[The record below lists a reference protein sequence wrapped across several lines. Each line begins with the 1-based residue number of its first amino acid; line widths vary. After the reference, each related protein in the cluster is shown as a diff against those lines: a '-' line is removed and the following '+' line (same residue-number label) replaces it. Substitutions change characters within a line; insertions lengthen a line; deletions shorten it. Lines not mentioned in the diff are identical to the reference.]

1 MTCILQS
8 LVTRSLC
15 LQTPRLS
22 LATATA
28 TAGPGQL
35 RARYQI
41 PQEELRVTYSSS
53 SGPGGQNVNKLAT
66 KVDIR

>member
-1 MTCILQS
+1 MTRILQS
-8 LVTRSLC
+8 PVTRSLC
-15 LQTPRLS
+15 LHAPRLNLS
-22 LATATA
+22 

-41 PQEELRVTYSSS
+41 PQEELRVTYSCS

>member
-8 LVTRSLC
+8 LVTRSVC

-22 LATATA
+22 LSTC
-28 TAGPGQL
+28 PGQL

-41 PQEELRVTYSSS
+41 PQEDLRVTYSSS

>member
-1 MTCILQS
+1 MTWILQS

-15 LQTPRLS
+15 VQTPRLS
-22 LATATA
+22 LSTA

-41 PQEELRVTYSSS
+41 PQEDLRVTYSSS

>member
-1 MTCILQS
+1 MTWILQS

-22 LATATA
+22 LATA